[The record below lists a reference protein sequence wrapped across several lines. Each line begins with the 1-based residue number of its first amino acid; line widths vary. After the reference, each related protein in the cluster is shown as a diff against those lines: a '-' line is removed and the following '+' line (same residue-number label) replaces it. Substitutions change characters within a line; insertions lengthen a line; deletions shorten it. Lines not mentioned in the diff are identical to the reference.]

1 MADSYDDKIESML
14 LARRRIAEQKKAQ
27 RQKELQKQL
36 AVAGGAFVALILV
49 IVLIF
54 KGCSADKSTNDKKDK
69 VPAVETTVEAATE
82 EAEEMT
88 TVAEETTTAANADSI
103 AGGNMYTTDILNFRT
118 EPSTEAEMI
127 RHIPKG
133 AKVKVIAEEGEW
145 CNITYKNHTGY
156 VMTQYLSKT
165 KPE

>member
-14 LARRRIAEQKKAQ
+14 VARRKMSEQKKAQ

-36 AVAGGAFVALILV
+36 VVIGGAFVALILV

-69 VPAVETTVEAATE
+69 TPVVETTVAATTEAVE
-82 EAEEMT
+82 EAT
-88 TVAEETTTAANADSI
+88 TVAEETTVAEDANSL
-103 AGGNMYTTDILNFRT
+103 AGKRMYTTDVLNFRT
-118 EPSTEAEMI
+118 EPSTEADLI

-133 AKVKVIAEEGEW
+133 ARVKVIATEGEW
-145 CNITYKNHTGY
+145 SNITYKKNTGY
-156 VMTQYLSKT
+156 VMTQYLSET